1 MFYLV
6 SLPTRSLLWIDWLTA
21 SIAALHI
28 VVHNFKSPL
37 AIVLPR
43 AAGPEADEL
52 LRRKE
57 RMLQRRRLGKRLV
70 WDIVAWALVIIFGVG
85 GVVAI
90 IARVTG
96 LL

>member
-1 MFYLV
+1 M
-6 SLPTRSLLWIDWLTA
+6 
-21 SIAALHI
+21 HI

-57 RMLQRRRLGKRLV
+57 RMLQRRRLGRRLV
-70 WDIVAWALVIIFGVG
+70 WDIIAWALVLVFGAG
-85 GVVAI
+85 GIAAI
-90 IARVTG
+90 VARVAG